1 MAHPLKIGLNL
12 VFLVERSAGAG
23 RYASELIPALLA
35 AEPGSRITAFV
46 NEEAPAEIFDQPW
59 SGEVDWVR
67 LPVRIQR
74 KAHLLAQMTALPVIA
89 ARRKLDVLH
98 SPANGG
104 PLFTPGVA
112 RVVTLLDLIWLRQ
125 QEAWDSARAVRSMR
139 VFVRANAATAHR
151 LLTIS
156 ESARDDLVRYGV
168 EREKIDVTPL
178 GVRPPSTGP
187 TKTPEEVRRD
197 LGAGDAPIVLCVAQK
212 RPYKN
217 LGALV
222 RALPELGEAVLVLP
236 GEHTAHEEELRREAR
251 RLGVEE
257 RVRFLGWVGDEELE
271 NLYGAATCFALPSL
285 VEGFGL
291 PVLEAMARDV
301 PVACSNR
308 PSLPEVAADA
318 ALLFDPEDQA
328 AVTGSIRGLLEDAEL
343 RQKLV
348 ERGRDRVRA
357 FTWQRTAEATLA
369 SYRRAVAARRRL

>member
-23 RYASELIPALLA
+23 RYASELIPSLLA
-35 AEPGSRITAFV
+35 VEPGSRITAFV

-236 GEHTAHEEELRREAR
+236 GERTAHEEELRREAR

>member
-23 RYASELIPALLA
+23 RYASELIPSLLA
-35 AEPGSRITAFV
+35 VEPGSRITAFV
-46 NEEAPAEIFDQPW
+46 NEEAPAEILDQPW

-236 GEHTAHEEELRREAR
+236 GERTAHEEELRREAR